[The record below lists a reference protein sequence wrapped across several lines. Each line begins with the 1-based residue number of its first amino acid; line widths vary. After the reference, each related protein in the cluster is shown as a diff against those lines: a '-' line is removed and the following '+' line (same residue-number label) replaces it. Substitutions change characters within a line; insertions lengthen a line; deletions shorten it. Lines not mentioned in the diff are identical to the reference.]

1 MAGHSKWANIK
12 HRKAAQDAKR
22 GKIFTRLI
30 RDIMTAAK
38 SGGDPNDHPSLKLAL
53 DKARAANMTKDVME
67 RAVKRGT
74 GEIQGEDYVEK
85 VYEAMGPGGVA
96 LVIKTLT
103 DNGTR
108 TYNNVRL
115 AVSKGGG
122 NLGEQGSVMWQFN
135 HLGLMVYPNTIG
147 AEDDVME
154 AALEAGASDF
164 EAEGDVYKIMTE
176 VADFGAVRDA
186 MAEKYG
192 AAIEDPDLT
201 YIPTNWIE
209 VTDQETA
216 EKVQKLVD
224 MVEEDDDV
232 QEVITNMDLSEE
244 VAEKLAS

>member
-38 SGGDPNDHPSLKLAL
+38 GGGNPDDNPSLKLAL
-53 DKARAANMTKDVME
+53 DKARAANMTKDVMD
-67 RAVKRGT
+67 RAIKRGT

-135 HLGLMVYPNTIG
+135 HCGLMVYPTSIG
-147 AEDDVME
+147 GEDEVME

-164 EAEGDVYKIMTE
+164 EAEGEVYKVITE
-176 VADFGAVRDA
+176 VPDFGSVRDA
-186 MAEKYG
+186 MQEKYG
-192 AAIEDPDLT
+192 DAIEDPDLT
-201 YIPTNWIE
+201 YIPNNWME
-209 VTDQETA
+209 VTDSEIA

-224 MVEEDDDV
+224 LVDEDDDV
-232 QEVITNMDLSEE
+232 QEVITNMDVSDEI
-244 VAEKLAS
+244 AEKMAS

>member
-38 SGGDPNDHPSLKLAL
+38 SGGDPNDNPNLKLAL
-53 DKARAANMTKDVME
+53 DKARAANMTKDVMD
-67 RAVKRGT
+67 RAIKRGT

-115 AVSKGGG
+115 AVSKAGG

-135 HLGLMVYPNTIG
+135 HNGLMVYPNTIG
-147 AEDDVME
+147 GEDEVME

-164 EAEGDVYKIMTE
+164 EAEGDVYKIITE
-176 VADFGAVRDA
+176 VPDFGAVRDA
-186 MAEKYG
+186 MNAQYG
-192 AAIEDPDLT
+192 DAMEDPDLT
-201 YIPTNWIE
+201 YIPTNLIE
-209 VTDQETA
+209 VTDSETA

-224 MVEEDDDV
+224 SVEEDDDV
-232 QEVITNMDLSEE
+232 QEVITNMDVSDEI
-244 VAEKLAS
+244 AEKLAS

>member
-38 SGGDPNDHPSLKLAL
+38 SGGDPNDNPTLKLAL

-67 RAVKRGT
+67 RAIKRGT

-115 AVSKGGG
+115 AVSKAGG

-135 HLGLMVYPNTIG
+135 HNGLIVYPNTIG
-147 AEDDVME
+147 EEDAVME

-164 EAEGDVYKIMTE
+164 EAEGDIYKIITE
-176 VADFGAVRDA
+176 VADFGAVRDEMVKA
-186 MAEKYG
+186 YG
-192 AAIEDPDLT
+192 DALEEPDLT
-201 YIPTNWIE
+201 YLPTNWIE
-209 VTDQETA
+209 VSDKEVA

-224 MVEEDDDV
+224 AVEEDDDV
-232 QEVITNMDLSEE
+232 QEVITNMDASEE
-244 VAEKLAS
+244 IMAAIA

>member
-1 MAGHSKWANIK
+1 
-12 HRKAAQDAKR
+12 
-22 GKIFTRLI
+22 
-30 RDIMTAAK
+30 
-38 SGGDPNDHPSLKLAL
+38 
-53 DKARAANMTKDVME
+53 
-67 RAVKRGT
+67 
-74 GEIQGEDYVEK
+74 
-85 VYEAMGPGGVA
+85 
-96 LVIKTLT
+96 
-103 DNGTR
+103 NGTR
-108 TYNNVRL
+108 TYNNVRV